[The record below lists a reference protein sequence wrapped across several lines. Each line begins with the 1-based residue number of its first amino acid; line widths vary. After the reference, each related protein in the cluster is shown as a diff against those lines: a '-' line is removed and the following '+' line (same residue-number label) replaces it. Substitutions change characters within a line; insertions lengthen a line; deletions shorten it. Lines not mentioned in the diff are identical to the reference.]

1 MQEYPLETKVDR
13 YLHELSV
20 TPEDCRYEIQEKNT
34 LRCQCRLR
42 VDGMLLG
49 VAPVS
54 FITGIKVD
62 ETREKKREDQSAMT
76 IYYADAGENVWSIA
90 KRYNTS
96 ISAVMEENGL
106 EDEVLP
112 EKRILLIPMVG

>member
-1 MQEYPLETKVDR
+1 M
-13 YLHELSV
+13 
-20 TPEDCRYEIQEKNT
+20 
-34 LRCQCRLR
+34 RCQCRLR